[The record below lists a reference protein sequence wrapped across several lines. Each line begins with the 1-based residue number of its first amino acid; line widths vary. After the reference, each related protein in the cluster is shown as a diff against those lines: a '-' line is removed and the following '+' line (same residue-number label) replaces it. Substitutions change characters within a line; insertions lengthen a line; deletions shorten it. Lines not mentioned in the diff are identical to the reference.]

1 MNTRLHV
8 GHLAATTTETEL
20 QALFSPYGN
29 VAEVSLPN
37 GRGSGLSRT
46 FAIVKMATP
55 QGARAAIQAL
65 NGKEVGARA
74 LTVTEHLPGK

>member
-20 QALFSPYGN
+20 QALFSLYGN
-29 VAEVSLPN
+29 VVEVSLPSD
-37 GRGSGLSRT
+37 RGQSRN

-65 NGKEVGARA
+65 NGKEVGDRT
-74 LTVTEHLPGK
+74 LTVTEHLAGK